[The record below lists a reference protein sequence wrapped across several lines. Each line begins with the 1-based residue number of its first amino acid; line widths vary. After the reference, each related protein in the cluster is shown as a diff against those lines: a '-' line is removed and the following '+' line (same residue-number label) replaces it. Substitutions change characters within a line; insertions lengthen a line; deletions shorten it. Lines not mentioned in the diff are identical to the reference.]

1 MINMPEE
8 KDFRPVGELPE
19 EEQEEKKKK
28 RPLLVFFLIIGILLL
43 IGGGIYTGIYLYSV
57 FEPEPETTT
66 RVVATVPETEDN
78 RIPNPIDFA
87 ALQAENDEQIAWI
100 KVPGTNVDYPIC
112 QSQTDENFYLK
123 HKASD
128 KSWSEPGAVFIQLHN
143 NIDFNDRVTLVY
155 GHNGYSD
162 KMFATL
168 HYFDKADFFDE
179 HDTFYIYTPTAVKTY
194 EIISVFKYDDRHIM
208 NSFDFQNDEV
218 FLDFLHMIQHPESTM
233 KHTRDSFPRD
243 LDINDKVVILSTC
256 IWRQNGVRFLVCGV
270 LVNDEETY

>member
-1 MINMPEE
+1 MSE
-8 KDFRPVGELPE
+8 KDYDVLPEE
-19 EEQEEKKKK
+19 EEQEEEKKK
-28 RPLLVFFLIIGILLL
+28 RHPLAIFFIIIGVLLLV
-43 IGGGIYTGIYLYSV
+43 GGAIYTGMYLYAV
-57 FEPEPETTT
+57 LEPEPEKPTVVTTT
-66 RVVATVPETEDN
+66 AVATTEDN
-78 RIPNPIDFA
+78 RVPNPIDFA
-87 ALQAENDEQIAWI
+87 ALQAENPDQYAWI

-112 QSQTDENFYLK
+112 QSPTDDDFYLK

-128 KSWSEPGAVFIQLHN
+128 KTWSEPGAVFTQRHN
-143 NIDFNDRVTLVY
+143 NLEFTDRVTCVY

-179 HDTFYIYTPTAVKTY
+179 HEIFYIYTPTSIKTY

-218 FLDFLHMIQHPESTM
+218 YLDFLAMIKNPDSTM
-233 KHTRDSFPRD
+233 KHTRDSFTKELTVEDR
-243 LDINDKVVILSTC
+243 VVILSTC

-270 LVNDEETY
+270 LINDEETY